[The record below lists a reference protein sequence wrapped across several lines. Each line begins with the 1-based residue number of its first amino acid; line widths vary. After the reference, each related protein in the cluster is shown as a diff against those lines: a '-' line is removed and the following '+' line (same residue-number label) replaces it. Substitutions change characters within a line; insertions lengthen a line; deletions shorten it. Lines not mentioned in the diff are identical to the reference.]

1 VKKADLVAALAEQ
14 AGSTRRR
21 PEPPPPISSAGQ
33 ERTEAVG
40 QHYRQPSRDGTAPIT
55 AHFPKE
61 VRRQLKG
68 WRTSWTGRCTTWSPR
83 PLTTYSPSTERRKSA
98 REGSEACRQGGK
110 STSLFDHSRQS
121 GPALSA
127 R

>member
-1 VKKADLVAALAEQ
+1 MKKADLAAALAEQ

-21 PEPPPPISSAGQ
+21 PEPPPISTAGQ
-33 ERTEAVG
+33 KRTEAVE

-68 WRTSWTGRCTTWSPR
+68 LANELDRTMHDLIAEAFNDLFAKHGKVEICPR
-83 PLTTYSPSTERRKSA
+83 
-98 REGSEACRQGGK
+98 GQ
-110 STSLFDHSRQS
+110 
-121 GPALSA
+121 
-127 R
+127 

>member
-1 VKKADLVAALAEQ
+1 VKKADLATALAEQ

-21 PEPPPPISSAGQ
+21 PEPPPISTTGQ
-33 ERTEAVG
+33 ERTETVE

-68 WRTSWTGRCTTWSPR
+68 LANELDRTMHDLIAEAFNDLFAKHGKAEICPR
-83 PLTTYSPSTERRKSA
+83 
-98 REGSEACRQGGK
+98 G
-110 STSLFDHSRQS
+110 
-121 GPALSA
+121 
-127 R
+127 